1 MLCKYDRSQ
10 YSFGRSFNEALFR
23 VGVLWF
29 ESRRQLKVHP
39 SFDPD
44 VNMLGV
50 SNLYLCVL
58 SVFFTITDGLVGEIP
73 FEELHF

>member
-1 MLCKYDRSQ
+1 MALTDPSIHSQ
-10 YSFGRSFNEALFR
+10 FKQRIFRWECVVWFG
-23 VGVLWF
+23 
-29 ESRRQLKVHP
+29 SRRQLKVHP

-58 SVFFTITDGLVGEIP
+58 SVSFTITDGLVGEIP
-73 FEELHF
+73 FEELHFC